1 MLAFVVRMPQF
12 LNSGSQL
19 SSRLG
24 HADWFL
30 HLFNRAAKRMTAIS
44 QLPGLD
50 PRVVKRCTAVL
61 VKIWCVCAPRGHCHE
76 GLGVMHGS
84 RQHPC
89 SRLSSAV
96 D

>member
-1 MLAFVVRMPQF
+1 MLGCAIITCVGLGGGGMPQF

-76 GLGVMHGS
+76 E
-84 RQHPC
+84 
-89 SRLSSAV
+89 A
-96 D
+96 